1 MLHVFRDGWWVT
13 AGISFAGIVPALALL
28 RRPPRLARRHER
40 RTVSSISQ
48 RVKGNSAVKAIQ
60 IVPAGGYDSLTLAE
74 VPEPATAAG
83 EALVRV
89 TAAGVTPFDHSV
101 LTGKRPVA
109 KTSPV
114 VPGGEGA
121 GRVISDPT
129 GRFCPGDRVVFSAGS
144 APAGRDGTFAER
156 VAVDARY
163 LTGIPDGISDE
174 VAAGLP
180 VAYLT
185 AFFALRQA
193 RFAAGQSVLA
203 TGVGGSVGNATLRL
217 AHALGAS
224 KLVSTAGSEQKLK
237 ASQQDATLPPTQV
250 VLLTSESLADG
261 LHRTAP
267 EGIDVVIDAL
277 GGPLFGQALAGLA
290 TYGRAVSVGY
300 SAGVRSE
307 IAITDLIWKRAILS
321 GFALVEA
328 GPDTH
333 AEAWSVLSPLL
344 AQGTIRPSFDI
355 SYPLERAAD
364 ALHHLIDDRPYGT
377 VSLTIAP

>member
-1 MLHVFRDGWWVT
+1 M
-13 AGISFAGIVPALALL
+13 
-28 RRPPRLARRHER
+28 
-40 RTVSSISQ
+40 
-48 RVKGNSAVKAIQ
+48 KAIQ

-121 GRVISDPT
+121 GWVISDPT

-321 GFALVEA
+321 GFALAEA